1 MKKVQHYQVQEGLFA
16 GEYPGSFAAEITA
29 DRLEQLIAKGVG
41 SFIDLTTPV
50 DRLEPYE
57 PAFPQFKDSD
67 LRRFAHE
74 IPDMSIPSTPAVMR
88 GILDRIRSELEAG
101 RTCYVHCWGGI
112 GRTGTVIG
120 CWLKESGMDSR
131 AALDEVQQRY
141 FTGMEKSAIHPNS
154 PQTPVQVR
162 YVRNWP
168 NV

>member
-29 DRLEQLIAKGVG
+29 VRLEELVAKGVRT
-41 SFIDLTTPV
+41 FIDLTTPV

-57 PAFPQFKDSD
+57 PVFAEFKETD
-67 LRRFAHE
+67 LRRFAHK
-74 IPDMSIPSTPAVMR
+74 IPDMSIPSAPPVMR

-101 RTCYVHCWGGI
+101 RSCYVHCWGGI

-120 CWLKESGMDSR
+120 CWLKESGMDSL
-131 AALDEVQQRY
+131 AALDEVQRRY
-141 FTGMEKSAIHPNS
+141 FTGMEKSAIHPRS

-168 NV
+168 DV

>member
-1 MKKVQHYQVQEGLFA
+1 MKRVQHYHVQDRLFA

-29 DRLEQLIAKGVG
+29 DRLEELVSKGIR

-57 PAFPQFKDSD
+57 PAFAELKDID
-67 LRRFAHE
+67 LRRFSHE
-74 IPDMSIPSTPAVMR
+74 IPDLRIPTSPGVMR
-88 GILDRIRSELEAG
+88 GILDRIRSELETG
-101 RTCYVHCWGGI
+101 RGCYVHCWAGI

-120 CWLKESGMDSR
+120 CWLKESGMDSL
-131 AALDEVQQRY
+131 AALDEVQRRY
-141 FTGMEKSAIHPNS
+141 FTGMEKSAIHPRS

-168 NV
+168 DV

>member
-1 MKKVQHYQVQEGLFA
+1 
-16 GEYPGSFAAEITA
+16 
-29 DRLEQLIAKGVG
+29 
-41 SFIDLTTPV
+41 
-50 DRLEPYE
+50 
-57 PAFPQFKDSD
+57 
-67 LRRFAHE
+67 
-74 IPDMSIPSTPAVMR
+74 MSIPSTPAVMR